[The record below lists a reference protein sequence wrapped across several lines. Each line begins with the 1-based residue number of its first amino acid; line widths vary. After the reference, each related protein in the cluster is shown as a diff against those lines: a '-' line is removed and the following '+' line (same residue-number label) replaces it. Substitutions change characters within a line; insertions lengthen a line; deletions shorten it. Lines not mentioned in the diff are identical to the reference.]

1 MNAPFELKGAFFMRL
16 KEGTIFGL
24 QKNLKAKSSMNRWVL
39 R

>member
-1 MNAPFELKGAFFMRL
+1 MNAPFELKGAFFIRI
-16 KEGTIFGL
+16 KKDTIVGL

>member
-1 MNAPFELKGAFFMRL
+1 MNAPFELKGAFFVRIN
-16 KEGTIFGL
+16 KGTIAGL